1 MRRLLSTLLKMLLL
15 IALILVGVLGWL
27 YFQQRELTA
36 SSSELA
42 LTVTEEV
49 LSTAS
54 NAALLREGHP
64 SLQAETMQGYLELV
78 PERLGAL
85 QAIVSIQGGL
95 LSSPLSLPLAYA
107 LGNPIDASYQIGLQ
121 FSEEDTTLLIDMAY
135 LDGRWQLTEF
145 FIDSSLMDD

>member
-1 MRRLLSTLLKMLLL
+1 MRRLLSTLLKTVFLV
-15 IALILVGVLGWL
+15 ALIMVGVLGWL
-27 YFQQRELTA
+27 YYQQRELTS

-54 NAALLREGHP
+54 NAALIREGHP
-64 SLQAETMQGYLELV
+64 SLQAEKMQGYLELV

-85 QAIVSIQGGL
+85 QAIVSIQGGI

-107 LGNPIDASYQIGLQ
+107 TGSPIDASYQVGLQ
-121 FSEEDTTLLIDMAY
+121 FAEEDTVLLIDMAY
-135 LDGRWQLTEF
+135 MDGRWQLTEF
-145 FIDSSLMDD
+145 FIDSSLLDS